1 MGITSDRLVADYYGT
16 KIEVELNMASML
28 GTTVAVRL
36 IVADKK
42 ADEATVSAGGE
53 ATLLGTVKQ
62 GEVDKTLRLTV
73 SQGWFGTKYCLLID
87 GKEHP
92 IQKLK

>member
-16 KIEVELNMASML
+16 KIEVELNMAGML
-28 GTTVAVRL
+28 GTTVSARL
-36 IVADKK
+36 IILDKK
-42 ADEATVSAGGE
+42 ADEATISVGGE

-62 GEVDKTLRLTV
+62 GDTEKPLRLTV
-73 SQGWFGTKYCLLID
+73 SQGWLGTKYRLLID

>member
-1 MGITSDRLVADYYGT
+1 MGLTSDRLVADYYGT
-16 KIEVELNMASML
+16 KIEVELNMTSML
-28 GTTVAVRL
+28 STSVAVRL
-36 IVADKK
+36 IIADKK

-62 GEVDKTLRLTV
+62 GEAERPLRLTV
-73 SQGWFGTKYCLLID
+73 SQGWFGTKYRLLID